1 MLTDIIKD
9 KINNVDVLTD
19 FDEVMI
25 NNQSIHNQI
34 LAYFSF
40 LPFKKKWNFSKAVL
54 KAYKNYAQTKDVS
67 FIYPF
72 LKDAL
77 REF

>member
-40 LPFKKKWNFSKAVL
+40 LPFKKNG
-54 KAYKNYAQTKDVS
+54 T
-67 FIYPF
+67 F
-72 LKDAL
+72 LRL
-77 REF
+77 Y